1 MELAISFGLPA
12 ALMLVGLALWLLVRS
27 LQRGM
32 FGPDPFE
39 RGWWTAFVILA
50 LLHATDLPLYSG
62 QINVVGWI
70 LLAGLRAAAGLGRK
84 RFSLVLGQGCLGQGA
99 IEVLPGQHP
108 IAAPTTVNH
117 VVPRR

>member
-1 MELAISFGLPA
+1 MYPERAGVWHGHPHNLPLELAISFGLPA

-70 LLAGLRAAAGLGRK
+70 LLAGLRAAAW
-84 RFSLVLGQGCLGQGA
+84 
-99 IEVLPGQHP
+99 
-108 IAAPTTVNH
+108 
-117 VVPRR
+117 PRP